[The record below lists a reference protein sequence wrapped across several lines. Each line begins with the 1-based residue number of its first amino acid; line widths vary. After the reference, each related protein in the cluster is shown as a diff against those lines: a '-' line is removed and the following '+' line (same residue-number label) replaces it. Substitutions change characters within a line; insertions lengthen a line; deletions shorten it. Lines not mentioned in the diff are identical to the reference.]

1 MLVYVM
7 NYWPCARYVDNFSK
21 VVNELTFIAMLVN
34 CIYLKEMAASVSNY
48 NPGASPAQAGQGAGD
63 FMIFLT
69 SANLVYHA
77 LRLTHN
83 SVQAAKTIK
92 MRRQ

>member
-1 MLVYVM
+1 MTAYLM
-7 NYWPCARYVDNFSK
+7 NYWPCARYVDNVSK

-34 CIYLKEMAASVSNY
+34 CVYLKDMATSVSNFD
-48 NPGASPAQAGQGAGD
+48 PGASPAQAGQGAAD

-69 SANLVYHA
+69 SANLAFHGA
-77 LRLTHN
+77 RLVHT

-92 MRRQ
+92 